1 MINVYFTKV
10 QDKCSV
16 SCSCFPCFLDT
27 CTYSHKNYNGNNLLK
42 SDLFY
47 FAFCKCMKTANKCF
61 LILQMFNNVFCKC
74 DPDWFICYAS
84 FLWHIVMKITTN
96 TLYKSNLICIWCCVY
111 IIWEGNKK
119 VKCVFM
125 LDFHSSEPVK
135 VLVWKTFIS

>member
-1 MINVYFTKV
+1 MYT
-10 QDKCSV
+10 
-16 SCSCFPCFLDT
+16 
-27 CTYSHKNYNGNNLLK
+27 LLK
-42 SDLFY
+42 FKTNVVFPVPVFHAFLTLALSHTKIITEIINLKVICFILLFVN
-47 FAFCKCMKTANKCF
+47 AWKLVT
-61 LILQMFNNVFCKC
+61 MFNNVFCKC